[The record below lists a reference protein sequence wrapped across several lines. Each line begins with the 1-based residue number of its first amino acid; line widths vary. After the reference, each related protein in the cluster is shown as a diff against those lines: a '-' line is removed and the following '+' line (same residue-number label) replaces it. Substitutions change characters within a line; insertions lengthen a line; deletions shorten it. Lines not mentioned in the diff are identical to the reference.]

1 MWRYPR
7 TWLPIV
13 AVLFWLMPGGPGLC
27 AQPQSSVGR
36 VTGLVGSATV
46 LSTDRFQPR
55 ALALQNPL
63 YQQDVIQTEATSRLR
78 LTFRDETVITL
89 GEESRLEITSYL
101 YSPRQKTR
109 TSLLTFPVGV
119 FRAIVKQVLPHS
131 TFEVATAT
139 AVAAIR
145 GTDWMGEVRP
155 DATAIVV
162 LQGEVAVS
170 NPRSAM
176 AGTVTLTPGMGTT
189 VRVDQ
194 APTTPTQWGG
204 ARVDALRQATSL
216 P

>member
-1 MWRYPR
+1 M
-7 TWLPIV
+7 
-13 AVLFWLMPGGPGLC
+13 
-27 AQPQSSVGR
+27 
-36 VTGLVGSATV
+36 
-46 LSTDRFQPR
+46 
-55 ALALQNPL
+55 
-63 YQQDVIQTEATSRLR
+63 IQTEATSRLR
-78 LTFRDETVITL
+78 LTFRDGTIINL

-101 YSPRQKTR
+101 YSPRQKTQ

-119 FRAIVKQVLPHS
+119 FRAIVKRVLPHS

-145 GTDWMGEVRP
+145 GTDWMAEVRP

-170 NPRSAM
+170 NARSAV
-176 AGTVTLTPGMGTT
+176 AGAVTLTPGMGTT

-194 APTTPTQWGG
+194 PPTTPTQWGG